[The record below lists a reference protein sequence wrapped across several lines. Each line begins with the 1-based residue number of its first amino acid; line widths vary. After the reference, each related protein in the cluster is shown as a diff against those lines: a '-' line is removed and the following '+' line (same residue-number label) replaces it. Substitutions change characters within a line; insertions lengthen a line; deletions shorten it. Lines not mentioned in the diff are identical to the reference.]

1 MEKQEVKVMQGTND
15 AWFIYLNGKVI
26 CGSHSKEWIDKFEKV
41 VSTEPKKFP
50 TDAEILTWLKEEK
63 FQTEQGEQDYIMMFQ
78 IDMPRIL
85 KRFLGRFSI
94 GA

>member
-1 MEKQEVKVMQGTND
+1 MEKQEVKVMQGTNG

-41 VSTEPKKFP
+41 VSTEPKTFP
-50 TDAEILTWLKEEK
+50 TDSEIFTWIKEEK
-63 FQTEQGEQDYIMMFQ
+63 FQTEQGEQEYTMMFKN
-78 IDMPRIL
+78 DMPKIL
-85 KRFLGRFSI
+85 KRFLERFSI